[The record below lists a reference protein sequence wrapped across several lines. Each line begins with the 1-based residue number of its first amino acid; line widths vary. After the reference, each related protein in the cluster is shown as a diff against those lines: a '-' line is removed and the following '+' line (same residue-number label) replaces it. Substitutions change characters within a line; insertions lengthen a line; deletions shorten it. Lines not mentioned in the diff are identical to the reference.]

1 MDYIYTNC
9 IIFHLPVS
17 SILRFYYRHL
27 FVFCIILFYYL
38 VKKLQNT
45 RNYVKLTLIA
55 FFFILFTSYVDPN
68 SILIIKQTCHLCIMA
83 HVITYVSFL
92 LHVGDQMN
100 EIVTN
105 VTALWISFNVNV
117 QLTLLVAIVTVLS
130 SCHHASSSASNRR
143 G

>member
-1 MDYIYTNC
+1 MWTKFTKLHYFSLTYVFNFT
-9 IIFHLPVS
+9 FLLS
-17 SILRFYYRHL
+17 SFIV
-27 FVFCIILFYYL
+27 VFCIILFYYL

-45 RNYVKLTLIA
+45 RNFVKLMLIA
-55 FFFILFTSYVDPN
+55 FFIILFTSYVDPN

-83 HVITYVSFL
+83 HVIMYVSFL

-105 VTALWISFNVNV
+105 VTALSSWISFNVNV
-117 QLTLLVAIVTVLS
+117 QLPLLVGIVTVLS
-130 SCHHASSSASNRR
+130 SCIAFSNCC